1 MSGVSS
7 LSGRLAAMGVSSG
20 LDGSSGS
27 SRAGGAERDSS
38 SHLAERKRIRAAFDL
53 FDRDRKKV
61 VPKEEIGTIMRYLG
75 AYPSEE
81 ELTND
86 ILPALADDEDGA
98 AGTTP
103 SQAASPSGAAS
114 NGGASAA
121 TAGVVRLERF
131 EPLMLRVLL
140 ERLYEPDS
148 EELILQAFRVLDPEN
163 RGYLDEHT
171 MHELLTENEWAFRD
185 KEIEDF
191 MRVAKDPD
199 TNYIHYED
207 YVSMLSS

>member
-1 MSGVSS
+1 MAALGVGGGGS
-7 LSGRLAAMGVSSG
+7 LDTGVR
-20 LDGSSGS
+20 GS
-27 SRAGGAERDSS
+27 GAEDKDAGL
-38 SHLAERKRIRAAFDL
+38 HLGERKRIRLAFDL
-53 FDRDRKKV
+53 FDRDRRKV

-86 ILPALADDEDGA
+86 ILPSLADDDEAAPSPSASSTGA
-98 AGTTP
+98 AAVNAAAGGGA
-103 SQAASPSGAAS
+103 AASA
-114 NGGASAA
+114 GGGGGG
-121 TAGVVRLERF
+121 TGVVRLERF

-163 RGYLDEHT
+163 RGYIDEHT